1 MSSEQSHIEKN
12 IPPRPSKRP
21 VEKFAKRLGLK
32 SKAILAAG
40 ILLTG
45 AAAADYLDI
54 IDLPGIPE
62 MSINPGQAPGKTTL
76 EGIDVDKFRASSTD
90 ALGEA
95 TVKVDRVKQVLID
108 KPEPGNTKL
117 TPHETRVYNNGRYT
131 AQWVVAGVW
140 KPELQK
146 NGDLLVTL
154 PAAEGKRIIT
164 EVDPIYNDDAS
175 DIAFGQ
181 WVGSLGGAST
191 SDDIAYSNTRE
202 ALTKWV
208 KNPKQSGS
216 FHKAVSCV
224 ALAGAAGK
232 AEAFA
237 LSTPVNIEKFTPARA
252 PVESPKDGLPTI
264 RFQIPDPS
272 NKDKML
278 TMESCLT
285 TLDGM
290 NYNPKTMA
298 TSDDSATGLA
308 THHIKQ
314 LVLPEHIQ
322 N

>member
-1 MSSEQSHIEKN
+1 MSEVQQNSERS
-12 IPPRPSKRP
+12 IPPRPSKKT
-21 VEKFAKRLGLK
+21 VERVSRKLGLK
-32 SKAILAAG
+32 RKAILAAG
-40 ILLTG
+40 LLLAG
-45 AAAADYLDI
+45 SAAADYLDI
-54 IDLPGIPE
+54 IDMPGLPD
-62 MSINPGQAPGKTTL
+62 MSVNPGQQAGKTTL
-76 EGIDVDKFRASSTD
+76 EDIDVVKFRASSTD

-95 TVKVDRVKQVLID
+95 TIKVDRVTQELID
-108 KPEPGNTKL
+108 KPEPGDKKTN
-117 TPHETRVYNNGRYT
+117 PHETRVYQNGQYT
-131 AQWVVAGVW
+131 AQWVVAGAW

-154 PAAEGKRIIT
+154 PAAQGKRIIT
-164 EVDPIYNDDAS
+164 EKDPKYNDDAS

-191 SDDIAYSNTRE
+191 SDDIAYKNARTK
-202 ALTKWV
+202 LTEWV
-208 KNPKQSGS
+208 KDPKQSTT

-232 AEAFA
+232 ADAFA

-252 PVESPKDGLPTI
+252 SVEAPKEGLPTI
-264 RFQIPDPS
+264 RFQIPDPTI
-272 NKDKML
+272 KGEML

-290 NYNPKTMA
+290 NYDPKTMA

-308 THHIKQ
+308 THHIKE

-322 N
+322 E